1 MLRFPALPVR
11 LAASPAR
18 LHTTPAFQSAAL
30 ALALVSVAA
39 MPAGAQGTAVP
50 ASAAASLPLRAI
62 GPALMGGRIAD
73 VEVHPRDPR
82 TWYVAA
88 GSGGVWKTTN
98 SGVTFTPIFE
108 RQASYSIGEVTLDPS
123 NPEIVWVGTGENVS
137 GRHVGW
143 GDGVYRSRDGGRNW
157 QRVGLANS
165 QHIGRILVDPRD
177 GNTVLVAAEGP
188 LWSDGGERGVY
199 RSTDGGATWTATLEI
214 DAHTGV
220 TDLEFDPSNPDVVYA
235 AAYQRRRHVWGFL
248 AGGAGSGIY
257 KSTDNGRTW
266 RKLSVGLP
274 SGDLGKIGLAVT
286 RADAACVY
294 ATIEAAGDAR
304 GFYASMDRGESFER
318 RNAYISGGTGPHYY
332 QEIEASQTDP
342 DLVYQMDVF
351 INVTRDGG
359 RSFTTLETGHDKHS
373 DNHALWIDP
382 SDGRHLLVGTDGGL
396 YESFDEGQRWRHF
409 PNLPISQLY
418 KVALNDRL
426 PFYDVLAGA
435 QDLGTVHGPSR
446 TLHREG
452 IRNQDWY
459 IPLGA
464 DGYGVAFEPGDP
476 DLMYLM
482 WQEGEL
488 ARKDRRNGEA
498 VLIKPQ
504 PATGDAPERWN
515 WDSPLLVSPHRPTR
529 IYFGSQRVWRS
540 DDRGD
545 SWTAISGDLTL
556 GGQRYAQ
563 KFYGRTPSVDALFDH
578 AAMSKYATTTA
589 IAESPR
595 SEGTLA
601 VGTDDGLVQLTTD
614 GGATW
619 TRTAPLPGLPPL
631 AFVNDVEFSTQDAR
645 TLFVAADH
653 HKMGDFTPFLF
664 VSADLGRSW
673 RNIAGDLPRGA
684 IVWAVQQDPE
694 SNLLFVGTEQGVFWS
709 PNAGTNWHRLGTLPT
724 IPVRDIK
731 LHARDR
737 DLVAATFGRGIY
749 VLDDYT
755 PLRSIAAGVRADVAT
770 LLPVRDAWWYVPAEV
785 GQAPGRPELGTDDFT
800 MDNPP
805 VGALLTYYV
814 AAMPSTAQETRR
826 AEERRLI
833 ERNADVPFPGFDRL
847 RSERVE
853 PEPRLVVAIRDASG
867 AVVRLLELP
876 SGPGLHRV
884 SWDLRHASP
893 EVVDLDPPAFR
904 PPWAGESLGPL
915 ATPGSYSA
923 QLHLVSAA
931 GVRALGEAQT
941 FAVKP
946 VPSVPGS
953 PDFVAVAAFQQRVA
967 ALQRRV
973 GAVSRELGEAR
984 EALRHA
990 RASIPAAA
998 RPNPALYAQV
1008 DSLASAVAALER
1020 RLNGDPARGALDEPQ
1035 ELAIAPRLWAAAQY
1049 EHRYPPTAT
1058 QRREAE
1064 LAEAELTVFERDVK
1078 SLLDAEFAR
1087 LHAAMAAAGAPWS
1100 AGRGLRVPPQ

>member
-1 MLRFPALPVR
+1 MRVRSALRHALP
-11 LAASPAR
+11 AA
-18 LHTTPAFQSAAL
+18 AFVAAAL
-30 ALALVSVAA
+30 PSGLSAQQ
-39 MPAGAQGTAVP
+39 PAQGAAVP
-50 ASAAASLPLRAI
+50 PAAASELPMRPI

-98 SGVTFTPIFE
+98 SGVTFAPIFE
-108 RQASYSIGEVTLDPS
+108 KQASYSIGEITLDPS
-123 NPEIVWVGTGENVS
+123 NPDVVWIGTGENVS

-157 QRVGLANS
+157 QRMGLANS

-177 GNTVLVAAEGP
+177 GNRVLVASEGP
-188 LWSDGGERGVY
+188 LWSAGGERGVY
-199 RSTDGGATWTATLEI
+199 RSTDGGATWTATLQI
-214 DAHTGV
+214 DEHTGV
-220 TDLEFDPSNPDVVYA
+220 TDLEFDPSNPDVIYA

-274 SGDLGKIGLAVT
+274 TGEIGKIGLAVT
-286 RADAACVY
+286 PADPSRLY
-294 ATIEAAGDAR
+294 ATIEAAGDKR

-332 QEIEASQTDP
+332 QEIEASPTDP

-351 INVTRDGG
+351 LNVTRDGG
-359 RSFTTLETGHDKHS
+359 RTFANLETGHDKHS

-382 SDGRHLLVGTDGGL
+382 ADGRHLIVGTDGGL

-409 PNLPISQLY
+409 PNLPLSQFY
-418 KVALNDRL
+418 KVALNDRS

-435 QDLGTVHGPSR
+435 QDLGTLHGPSR

-452 IRNQDWY
+452 VRNQDWY
-459 IPLGA
+459 VPLGA
-464 DGYGVAFEPGDP
+464 DGYGVAFEPGNP

-482 WQEGEL
+482 WQEGML
-488 ARKDRRNGEA
+488 ARKDRRNDET
-498 VLIKPQ
+498 VMIKPQ
-504 PATGDAPERWN
+504 PAATDAPERWN

-556 GGQRYAQ
+556 GAPRYAQ
-563 KFYGRTPSVDALFDH
+563 KFYGRTPSIDALFDH
-578 AAMSKYATTTA
+578 GAMSKYATTTA

-595 SEGTLA
+595 AEGTLA
-601 VGTDDGLVQLTTD
+601 VGTDDGIIQVTSD

-619 TRTAPLPGLPPL
+619 TRAATLPGLPPL
-631 AFVNDVEFSTQDAR
+631 SFVNDVEFSQHSAQ
-645 TLFVAADH
+645 TLFVAADA
-653 HKMGDFTPFLF
+653 HKIGDFTPFLF
-664 VSADLGRSW
+664 VSADLGKTW

-684 IVWAVQQDPE
+684 IVWAVQQDTE
-694 SNLLFVGTEQGVFWS
+694 SGLLFVGTEQGVFWS

-737 DLVAATFGRGIY
+737 DLVAATFGRGIF

-755 PLRSIAAGVRADVAT
+755 PLRAIAAGARADVAT

-785 GQAPGRPELGTDDFT
+785 GQAPGRPELGTDDYALE
-800 MDNPP
+800 NPP
-805 VGALLTYYV
+805 VGALFTYYV

-826 AEERRLI
+826 AEERRLA
-833 ERNADVPFPGFDRL
+833 ERNADIPFPGFDRL
-847 RSERVE
+847 RSERAE
-853 PEPRLVVAIRDASG
+853 PSPRLVVAIRDEAG
-867 AVVRLLELP
+867 TVVRMLELP
-876 SGPGLHRV
+876 SRPGLHRV
-884 SWDLRHASP
+884 NWDLRHASP
-893 EVVDLDPPAFR
+893 DVINLNPPAFS
-904 PPWAGESLGPL
+904 PPWAGEALGPL
-915 ATPGSYSA
+915 ATPGTYTA

-931 GVRALGEAQT
+931 GVRSLGEAQR

-946 VPSVPGS
+946 VPSVPGN
-953 PDFVAVAAFQQRVA
+953 PDFTVVAAFQQRVA

-973 GAVSRELGEAR
+973 GAAGRELGSAR
-984 EALRHA
+984 EQLRHA

-1008 DSLASAVAALER
+1008 DSLAAAVAVLER
-1020 RLNGDPARGALDEPQ
+1020 RLNGDPVRGSLDEPQ
-1035 ELAIAPRLWAAAQY
+1035 EHAIAPRLWAAAQY

-1064 LAEAELTVFERDVK
+1064 LAETELTALERDLQR
-1078 SLLDAEFAR
+1078 LLDVDFGR
-1087 LHAAMAAAGAPWS
+1087 LHAAMSAAGAPWS
-1100 AGRGLRVPPQ
+1100 AGRGLSRP